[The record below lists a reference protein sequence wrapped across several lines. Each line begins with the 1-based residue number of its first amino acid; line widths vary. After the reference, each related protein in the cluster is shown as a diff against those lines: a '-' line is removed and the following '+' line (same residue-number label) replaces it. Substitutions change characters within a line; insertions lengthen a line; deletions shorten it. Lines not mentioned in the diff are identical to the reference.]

1 VTLDEVPVSVPPL
14 AQIADPV
21 GPDRVAIDKA
31 VPDLALKVQR
41 TCRPLRTMAVTAIL
55 AEDGTVIDATS
66 DEGGAR
72 FARCVAETLG
82 GATVPRE
89 GSGVVKIR
97 LRVSPNR

>member
-1 VTLDEVPVSVPPL
+1 
-14 AQIADPV
+14 
-21 GPDRVAIDKA
+21 
-31 VPDLALKVQR
+31 
-41 TCRPLRTMAVTAIL
+41 MAVTAIL